1 MSLPKLSFSTLAC
14 PDWSWKQLL
23 EAAREYHYDGVEI
36 RFLAGD
42 TDLLEADVFRPE
54 NHERTL
60 TDLHQSG
67 ISIAAIASSV
77 HFDDLDPKKL
87 AHELQTGRAYIE
99 LCQHLGIHVLRVFG
113 DAFPE
118 PGLREQIIH
127 QVTESLQS
135 LGEFAENRDVQVVL
149 ETHGDFSDSKNI
161 AAVFNNIRSPSVGIL
176 WDTHHPWRYLGEHPV
191 STFDL
196 IGHWV
201 QHTHWKDSVTIPQKE
216 AVPESSEAAAT
227 AHQLMS
233 GHRHANYVLF
243 GEGEFP
249 AFDVHRLL
257 IDNHYTGWYS
267 LEWEKAWHPELDAP
281 EIALPQFSQQMRTLL
296 TKE

>member
-36 RFLAGD
+36 RFLSGD
-42 TDLLEADVFRPE
+42 TDLLEADVFLPK

-60 TDLHQSG
+60 TDLHKSG

-87 AHELQTGRAYIE
+87 DHELQTGQAYIE
-99 LCQHLGIHVLRVFG
+99 LCQRLGIHVLRVFG

-135 LGEFAENRDVQVVL
+135 LGEFAENRMFRWSSRHMVISLTQKTLQPFLIISVPRRLVFCG
-149 ETHGDFSDSKNI
+149 TPIIPGDTLANTRPALLTLSATGYNTRTGKT
-161 AAVFNNIRSPSVGIL
+161 RSP
-176 WDTHHPWRYLGEHPV
+176 
-191 STFDL
+191 F
-196 IGHWV
+196 
-201 QHTHWKDSVTIPQKE
+201 
-216 AVPESSEAAAT
+216 
-227 AHQLMS
+227 
-233 GHRHANYVLF
+233 HRKKPFLS
-243 GEGEFP
+243 P
-249 AFDVHRLL
+249 LKQPP
-257 IDNHYTGWYS
+257 S
-267 LEWEKAWHPELDAP
+267 
-281 EIALPQFSQQMRTLL
+281 RTN
-296 TKE
+296 

>member
-36 RFLAGD
+36 RFLSGD
-42 TDLLEADVFRPE
+42 TDLLEADVFLPK

-60 TDLHQSG
+60 TDLHKSG

-77 HFDDLDPKKL
+77 HFDDLAPKKL
-87 AHELQTGRAYIE
+87 DHELQTGQAYIE
-99 LCQHLGIHVLRVFG
+99 LCQRLGIHVLRVFG

-161 AAVFNNIRSPSVGIL
+161 AAVFNNIRSPSIGVL
-176 WDTHHPWRYLGEHPV
+176 WDT
-191 STFDL
+191 
-196 IGHWV
+196 I
-201 QHTHWKDSVTIPQKE
+201 IPGD
-216 AVPESSEAAAT
+216 T
-227 AHQLMS
+227 L
-233 GHRHANYVLF
+233 ANTR
-243 GEGEFP
+243 P
-249 AFDVHRLL
+249 A
-257 IDNHYTGWYS
+257 
-267 LEWEKAWHPELDAP
+267 
-281 EIALPQFSQQMRTLL
+281 LL
-296 TKE
+296 TLSATGYNTRTGKTRSPFHRKKPFLSPLKQPPSRTN